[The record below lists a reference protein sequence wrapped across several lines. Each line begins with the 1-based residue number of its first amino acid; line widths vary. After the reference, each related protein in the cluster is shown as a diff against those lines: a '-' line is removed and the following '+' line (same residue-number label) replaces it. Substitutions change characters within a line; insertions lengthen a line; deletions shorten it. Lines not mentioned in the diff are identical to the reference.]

1 MLEQYK
7 VLNAMLA
14 LPEFTVRDLA
24 RYSDVKP
31 TTVYTTIS
39 REKQYLE
46 QIGRHETK
54 KRGGQWLRW
63 RVKLDQIPNL
73 KARISE
79 AFADMKVNPGT
90 LDQYDSAPE
99 VPTALLVAE
108 DILVRRYPNT
118 PPDKQRELLE
128 LAEINFNA
136 AKNECEA
143 MLSDSGDANV
153 EAIHRQMRFVE
164 DRLQTHIRSDSED
177 TNVQTMSFVEDTL
190 QTHIRFCEN
199 LITLSEM
206 EYDLIRSGDPRAEIS
221 VKELHM
227 RLTNSCDELWKRG
240 GDNQEVAFHG
250 MQRVAHSPLIN
261 LALRY

>member
-14 LPEFTVRDLA
+14 LPEFTVRDLS
-24 RYSDVKP
+24 RYSDIIP
-31 TTVYTTIS
+31 TTVYTTIN

-54 KRGGQWLRW
+54 KRGGQWVRW
-63 RVKLDQIPNL
+63 RVRPDQIQNL
-73 KARISE
+73 KARISK
-79 AFADMKVNPGT
+79 AFADMKANPGT
-90 LDQYDSAPE
+90 LDQDDSAPE

-108 DILVRRYPNT
+108 DILVRRYPDAI
-118 PPDKQRELLE
+118 PDKQRELLE

-143 MLSDSGDANV
+143 IISVSDQDPNV
-153 EAIHRQMRFVE
+153 EAIQKQMRFVE
-164 DRLQTHIRSDSED
+164 HLLQTHI
-177 TNVQTMSFVEDTL
+177 
-190 QTHIRFCEN
+190 HFCEN
-199 LITLSEM
+199 LIRLSEM
-206 EYDLIRSGDPRAEIS
+206 EYDLVRSGDPRSEVS

-227 RLTNSCDELWKRG
+227 QLTNSCNELWELG
-240 GDNQEVAFHG
+240 GDNQQVAFHT

-261 LALRY
+261 LALRF